1 MDIFQF
7 LWYYRITL
15 LCEDYLQ
22 GKLRIKEEAELFARH
37 YSRSVFTKKN
47 QIWREKNETSLYPS
61 CFIALRNV
69 RV

>member
-37 YSRSVFTKKN
+37 YIRCVFTKK
-47 QIWREKNETSLYPS
+47 EPYLEGKE
-61 CFIALRNV
+61 
-69 RV
+69 